1 MSGIAFRPSC
11 ELGKPLKAMLSPAGT
26 VSPDAVERTAWLVL
40 PAEFEDDFYGQQ
52 AGSTEDEV
60 LVPRL
65 Q

>member
-1 MSGIAFRPSC
+1 
-11 ELGKPLKAMLSPAGT
+11 MLSPAGT